1 KIMKEV
7 RQKFKFQ
14 AREWNKLNMELP
26 DRKTEREKDDELRSA
41 GFLERT
47 GSRRQIQGYA
57 IRRYMELV
65 ETMVWKPHVSEV
77 IELLSGSHDSDW
89 NEIDL
94 VDTEIVEVHIVKFDF
109 RQWVIDAGGDP
120 DDPDDDV
127 LAFMDMD
134 DIAYHNGTHDLYME
148 AGYNR
153 RYKTVVVNNTDAGGM
168 DESAQKHFKDLFL
181 KQVRYNNAR

>member
-1 KIMKEV
+1 
-7 RQKFKFQ
+7 
-14 AREWNKLNMELP
+14 
-26 DRKTEREKDDELRSA
+26 
-41 GFLERT
+41 
-47 GSRRQIQGYA
+47 
-57 IRRYMELV
+57 MELV
-65 ETMVWKPHVSEV
+65 ETMVWKPHISEV
-77 IELLSGSHDSDW
+77 NELLSGSHDSDW

-127 LAFMDMD
+127 LAFMDVD

-153 RYKTVVVNNTDAGGM
+153 RYKTIVVNNTDASGM

-181 KQVRYNNAR
+181 QQVRYNNATR